1 MGRQIG
7 YARVST
13 DDLHGK
19 AQKAAL
25 EALPCDLVFF
35 EQESGANR
43 ERPELARTIRA
54 LRPGDTLV
62 VARLERLGRSLI
74 HLLHIME
81 DLEARGIAFR
91 SLAEGFDMRTAEG
104 QLMMQQLGAFAEFE
118 RKRITARINSGIA
131 AARKRGVV
139 FGNPRLKTG
148 DKDTIKKIVLAR
160 DETHVTKLIDTMDT
174 FIPIVLRLRPA
185 KPWPDVAEAVSQA
198 TGVIWTV
205 ERLMRSV
212 RRLVGEGMVDRKVL
226 AKASRPRRRRSD
238 ELTILVRGI
247 ALANPGM
254 SLRGIG
260 RQLISMKIKT
270 PAGKSHWT
278 AASVSH
284 LLNKAPPVAPNTEN

>member
-1 MGRQIG
+1 MGRQFG
-7 YARVST
+7 YARVSS

-25 EALPCDLVFF
+25 EAVPCDLVFF

-43 ERPELARTIRA
+43 ERPELARALRA
-54 LRPGDTLV
+54 LRAGDTLV

-118 RKRITARINSGIA
+118 RKRTTARINSGIA
-131 AARKRGVV
+131 AAKKRGVE
-139 FGNPRLKTG
+139 FGNPRLKAG
-148 DKDTIKKIVLAR
+148 DKETIKKIVRAR
-160 DETHVTKLIDTMDT
+160 DETHVTGLIDSMDT
-174 FIPIVLRLRPA
+174 FIPTVRQLRPA
-185 KPWPDVAEAVSQA
+185 RPWPEVAEAVSRA
-198 TGVIWTV
+198 TGVTWTV
-205 ERLMRSV
+205 ERLTRSV

-226 AKASRPRRRRSD
+226 GKAPRPRRRRSE
-238 ELTILVRGI
+238 ELALLVQGL
-247 ALANPGM
+247 ALTNPGL

-260 RQLISMKIKT
+260 AQLEAMKIQT
-270 PAGKSHWT
+270 PAGKTTWT
-278 AASVSH
+278 AASVAH
-284 LLNKAPPVAPNTEN
+284 LLQKVPNAITA

>member
-25 EALPCDLVFF
+25 EAVPCDLVFF

-43 ERPELARTIRA
+43 DRPELARTIRA

-74 HLLHIME
+74 HLLQIME

-139 FGNPRLKTG
+139 FGNPRLKAG
-148 DKDTIKKIVLAR
+148 DKETIKKIALAR
-160 DETHVTKLIDTMDT
+160 DDTHVAKLIDTMDT
-174 FIPIVLRLRPA
+174 FVPTILQLRPA
-185 KPWPDVAEAVSQA
+185 RPWPEVAEAVSRV
-198 TGVIWTV
+198 TGVTWTV
-205 ERLMRSV
+205 ERLTRSV
-212 RRLVGEGMVDRKVL
+212 RRLVGEGMVHRKVL
-226 AKASRPRRRRSD
+226 GKAPRPRRRRSE
-238 ELTILVRGI
+238 ELALLVQGL
-247 ALANPGM
+247 ALTNPGL
-254 SLRGIG
+254 SLRGISG
-260 RQLISMKIKT
+260 QLEAMKIRT
-270 PAGKSHWT
+270 PAGKPNWT
-278 AASVSH
+278 AASVAH
-284 LLNKAPPVAPNTEN
+284 LLKKVPSAASP